1 MIEAV
6 EKTVSETVR
15 IDNEFKEQD
24 FHRLHRQS

>member
-6 EKTVSETVR
+6 EKIR
-15 IDNEFKEQD
+15 IEIENAFKEQD